1 MLISFLIPAILFE
14 YGGKRNSHH
23 IKKTVEQHTSQ

>member
-1 MLISFLIPAILFE
+1 MLISFLIPSILFE

-23 IKKTVEQHTSQ
+23 IKTMEQHTLG